1 MCTWMYVTSLF
12 VRPQVG
18 NNLNI
23 LQWMNGEINC
33 GASYY
38 VILVNNKKSYQ
49 NSDTCSTLNE
59 SPKHYAQ

>member
-1 MCTWMYVTSLF
+1 MYVTSLF

-33 GASYY
+33 GVSYY
-38 VILVNNKKSYQ
+38 VIPVNSETVIKIVTHAALQMNLQNMLSDKSYF
-49 NSDTCSTLNE
+49 
-59 SPKHYAQ
+59 